1 MAANRLGVPAGECI
15 VVEDAVDGVLAARA
29 AKVGAVVGVGPRVSQ
44 AEVDAHVSDLTPLAW
59 AANGLSILEASA
71 SRHLDLGLP
80 PVPSC

>member
-1 MAANRLGVPAGECI
+1 MAANRLGVSEECI

-59 AANGLSILEASA
+59 QPTASIWRPL
-71 SRHLDLGLP
+71 LP
-80 PVPSC
+80 VT